1 MSYENLFQCY
11 ECDSNKHENC
21 TENKSGEAVFCG
33 PEQIG
38 CLIARGQTCFFLANS
53 ASFGEDRCQ
62 AMSYDLLGKEE
73 KETLILYLESG
84 PQGDHFYRGC
94 STMGEGARCVD
105 RTEGTMVRK
114 SVIFSWFQSE

>member
-1 MSYENLFQCY
+1 M
-11 ECDSNKHENC
+11 
-21 TENKSGEAVFCG
+21 
-33 PEQIG
+33 
-38 CLIARGQTCFFLANS
+38 FFLVNS
-53 ASFGEDRCQ
+53 ALFGEDRCQ

-114 SVIFSWFQSE
+114 SLVGFSQSSCGVSVGWY